1 VEITRFTLAA
11 TRMRTEGLRPVGHI
25 CVLFFVALGLAGS
38 IVPSMQC
45 QTVGTGTPASIAE
58 LMQRGEHDLEEGRS
72 TLEERTLTSARQS
85 FEECAHLDGKNAR
98 CFYDLARTDSYLV
111 KVADA
116 RHDKQAARW
125 LDSAIENAQRSIDLN
140 DQSSDAHALLAD
152 LYGSKISFGGAF
164 AGMKYG
170 PKANDETHRAF
181 QLDANNPRAYAVIGR
196 RYLYAP
202 KIFGGDL
209 DKAIESFRKSTELE
223 PHGDEAFVWL
233 AIAYRKKGDTAH
245 AQAAIKEAVHLNG
258 RNVFAKRIESGAVE

>member
-1 VEITRFTLAA
+1 MTRFTLAV
-11 TRMRTEGLRPVGHI
+11 TPMRTEGPRPVGHI
-25 CVLFFVALGLAGS
+25 FVLFFVALGLAGS
-38 IVPSMQC
+38 IAPSVQC
-45 QTVGTGTPASIAE
+45 QTGGTGMPPSIAE
-58 LMQRGEHDLEEGRS
+58 LKQRGEHDLEEGRS
-72 TLEERTLTSARQS
+72 TLEERALNSARQT
-85 FEECAHLDGKNAR
+85 FKECIHLDDKNAG

-125 LDSAIENAQRSIDLN
+125 LDSAIEHAQRSIDLN

-152 LYGSKISFGGAF
+152 LYGSKISYGGAF

-170 PKANDETHRAF
+170 PKANAENHRAL

-196 RYLYAP
+196 KYLYAP

-209 DKAIESFRKSTELE
+209 DKAVESFRKATELE

-233 AIAYRKKGDTAH
+233 AIAYRKKGDTAR
-245 AQAAIKEAVHLNG
+245 AQVAIKEAVQLNE
-258 RNVFAKRIESGAVE
+258 RSVFAKRIESGAAE

>member
-1 VEITRFTLAA
+1 MEMARFTLA
-11 TRMRTEGLRPVGHI
+11 TTQTRTEGLRPVGRI
-25 CVLFFVALGLAGS
+25 CVLCFVALGLAGW
-38 IVPSMQC
+38 IVPSLQC
-45 QTVGTGTPASIAE
+45 QTDGTAVPPSIAE

-72 TLEERTLTSARQS
+72 TLEERALTSARQT
-85 FEECAHLDGKNAR
+85 FEECVHLDGKKAR

-116 RHDKQAARW
+116 RHDKQAVRW
-125 LDSAIENAQRSIDLN
+125 LDSAIENVKRSIDLN

-170 PKANDETHRAF
+170 PKANDETRRAF

-196 RYLYAP
+196 KYLYAP

-209 DKAIESFRKSTELE
+209 DKAIESFRKATEVD
-223 PHGDEAFVWL
+223 PRGDEAFVWL
-233 AIAYRKKGDTAH
+233 AIAYRKKGDTMR
-245 AQAAIKEAVHLNG
+245 AQAAIKEAAQLNG
-258 RNVFAKRIESGAVE
+258 RSAFAKRIESGAAE